1 MKSIA
6 IVSSRTHRH
15 PIISQATNPQTC
27 DRTINVSGGGPAVHS
42 AVGGP
47 TKAALSPAAMAAACL
62 SMRQAKIVSRGV
74 VSEGVIEK
82 RWLLVQPTNASMLT
96 MASSLS
102 GAIVSSVM

>member
-1 MKSIA
+1 
-6 IVSSRTHRH
+6 
-15 PIISQATNPQTC
+15 
-27 DRTINVSGGGPAVHS
+27 
-42 AVGGP
+42 
-47 TKAALSPAAMAAACL
+47 
-62 SMRQAKIVSRGV
+62 MRQAKIVSRGV